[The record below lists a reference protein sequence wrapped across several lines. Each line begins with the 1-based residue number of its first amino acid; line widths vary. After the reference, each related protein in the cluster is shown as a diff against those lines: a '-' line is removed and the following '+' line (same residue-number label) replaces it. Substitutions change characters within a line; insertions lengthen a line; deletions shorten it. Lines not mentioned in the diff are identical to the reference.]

1 MAYIEQNPEVGV
13 VISMNIDDPHPPI
26 FELYVDSDHGG
37 CMRTARSTSGGHIR
51 LATKNAAAPILSRSK
66 LQASVAVSTAEA
78 EYASLEHNL
87 KKHGLPLWEAAEQIF
102 EMNLE
107 MKILIDNDAA
117 QIIGRQG
124 VSKQLKYLHKHQRV
138 RVGFVHDVL
147 HEDHT
152 DRSLERVDTTKNVA
166 DLMTKNLARLEH
178 GRITKIASMMTL
190 AEYKSGVV
198 NDIGTK
204 GSFATSKGF
213 DDPTA
218 LPVHSAGDYDA
229 LMKLERLDKL
239 HRERAAN
246 KECPKQRN
254 TAKKP
259 DITGCWAV
267 DTF

>member
-1 MAYIEQNPEVGV
+1 V
-13 VISMNIDDPHPPI
+13 
-26 FELYVDSDHGG
+26 
-37 CMRTARSTSGGHIR
+37 
-51 LATKNAAAPILSRSK
+51 
-66 LQASVAVSTAEA
+66 
-78 EYASLEHNL
+78 SLEHNL

-190 AEYKSGVV
+190 AEYKSGIV
-198 NDIGTK
+198 NDISTK

-229 LMKLERLDKL
+229 LMKLERIDKL
-239 HRERAAN
+239 HRERAGN
-246 KECPKQRN
+246 KECLKQRD

-259 DITGCWAV
+259 DIKGCWAV
-267 DTF
+267 DTFEWTPNETIGMD